1 VAQQQNPAHLKVQDV
16 AGASVTV
23 KSTKPDAVAE
33 RKRQA
38 LVHLANGY
46 SVSATADLMGIHR
59 NTIMGWNQDDPTFRK
74 QREQIAANRDEEL
87 SEELEETALAMA
99 RGKATKDEMPHWGAV
114 RHMLGVT
121 NPKRHGDKKQIEH
134 TGTVVHSLIPRA
146 RRLEDMIDA
155 TDMIDVPMIEG
166 GEPE

>member
-1 VAQQQNPAHLKVQDV
+1 MTDPKLPVVKTDTESRPEMDKTP
-16 AGASVTV
+16 GAVV
-23 KSTKPDAVAE
+23 E
-33 RKRQA
+33 RKRMA
-38 LVHLANGY
+38 VHLASKGMNKSQVARAMDISRDIIKY
-46 SVSATADLMGIHR
+46 WYRV
-59 NTIMGWNQDDPTFRK
+59 DPNFK
-74 QREQIAANRDEEL
+74 EQWDQAAENRDEEL

-146 RRLEDMIDA
+146 RRLEELIDA
-155 TDMIDVPMIEG
+155 TDMIDVPVLE
-166 GEPE
+166 EENQ

>member
-1 VAQQQNPAHLKVQDV
+1 VTDPVLPVAKTETQSRIEMDKTP
-16 AGASVTV
+16 GAVV
-23 KSTKPDAVAE
+23 E
-33 RKRQA
+33 RKRMAIHMAGKGMNKSQVA
-38 LVHLANGY
+38 RA
-46 SVSATADLMGIHR
+46 MGISR
-59 NTIMGWNQDDPTFRK
+59 NIIKYWYKVDPNFK
-74 QREQIAANRDEEL
+74 EQWDQADENRDEEL

-155 TDMIDVPMIEG
+155 TDMIDVPVLEEG
-166 GEPE
+166 ESE

>member
-1 VAQQQNPAHLKVQDV
+1 MTDPALPVVKTEDE
-16 AGASVTV
+16 ARPKTAKTPGAVM
-23 KSTKPDAVAE
+23 E
-33 RKRQA
+33 RKRMA
-38 LVHLANGY
+38 VHLAGKGMNKSQVARAMDITRDVIKHWY
-46 SVSATADLMGIHR
+46 RV
-59 NTIMGWNQDDPTFRK
+59 DPNFK
-74 QREQIAANRDEEL
+74 EQWDQASENRDEEL
-87 SEELEETALAMA
+87 SDELEETALAMA

-155 TDMIDVPMIEG
+155 TDMIDVPVIES
-166 GEPE
+166 GEE

>member
-1 VAQQQNPAHLKVQDV
+1 MAI
-16 AGASVTV
+16 
-23 KSTKPDAVAE
+23 
-33 RKRQA
+33 
-38 LVHLANGY
+38 HLAGKGMNK
-46 SVSATADLMGIHR
+46 SQVARVMGINRDIIVYWAKH
-59 NTIMGWNQDDPTFRK
+59 DPNF
-74 QREQIAANRDEEL
+74 REQWELASTNRDEEL
-87 SEELEETALAMA
+87 SDELEETALAMA

-155 TDMIDVPMIEG
+155 TDMIEVEAIES
-166 GEPE
+166 GEE

>member
-1 VAQQQNPAHLKVQDV
+1 MTDPVLPVIKTEDE
-16 AGASVTV
+16 SR
-23 KSTKPDAVAE
+23 TKATKTPDAVKE
-33 RKRQA
+33 RKRMA
-38 LVHLANGY
+38 IHLAGKGMNK
-46 SVSATADLMGIHR
+46 SQVARVMGIKREIIVYWVKH
-59 NTIMGWNQDDPTFRK
+59 DPNFK
-74 QREQIAANRDEEL
+74 EQWEQASTNRDEEL
-87 SEELEETALAMA
+87 SDELEETALAMA

-155 TDMIDVPMIEG
+155 TDMIEVEAIES
-166 GEPE
+166 GEE